1 MIGIDRS
8 GYRREFE
15 QFRPLLLRCR
25 EPKELSTLDK
35 CFWRYGYAWN
45 KLSHYD
51 DDATISHNNENR
63 NSLRASSPFKGSAR
77 EVTRKWHAKGD
88 AGARFFL
95 EFINFY
101 LKFSLYRV
109 HRK

>member
-1 MIGIDRS
+1 MTNAFG
-8 GYRREFE
+8 GMG
-15 QFRPLLLRCR
+15 
-25 EPKELSTLDK
+25 TL
-35 CFWRYGYAWN
+35 WN

-51 DDATISHNNENR
+51 DDATISRNNENR

-109 HRK
+109 H